1 MYKNNYEGVA
11 ETTKSMTQLQLII
24 NERVNMLNRINQMW
38 SDFIKYDLSI
48 SNEVNGTV
56 ELLIEINVDI
66 LNESQ
71 TMLNITRNVYVN
83 SGHYRSEN

>member
-11 ETTKSMTQLQLII
+11 ETTKSMTQFQLVI